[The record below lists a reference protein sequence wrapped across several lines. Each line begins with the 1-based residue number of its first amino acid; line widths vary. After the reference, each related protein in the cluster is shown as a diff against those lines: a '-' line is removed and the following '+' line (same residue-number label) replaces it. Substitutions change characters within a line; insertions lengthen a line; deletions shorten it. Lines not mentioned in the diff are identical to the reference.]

1 MSFKEFLKD
10 IKKVNKERH
19 HKVTNSYG
27 TKDAFFY
34 YRKIRPKDPKYV
46 LADIQYLRII
56 RSINDKLREL
66 LIKGNDVLLPEK
78 MGRLEIR
85 KRNNSIKFKDG
96 KLVTD
101 LPINWDATL
110 KLWYEDE
117 ESYNNRILIREE
129 NKETF
134 RVYYNKNKA
143 NYNNKSFYQF
153 FPNRELKIGLKN
165 NIKKNK
171 IEAFK
176 YGN

>member
-1 MSFKEFLKD
+1 MNFKEFIYN

-34 YRKIRPKDPKYV
+34 YRKIRPKDSKYV
-46 LADIQYLRII
+46 LTDVQYLRII
-56 RSINDKLREL
+56 RMINDCLREH
-66 LIKGNDVLLPEK
+66 LINGNEFILPEK
-78 MGRLEIR
+78 MGRLEVR
-85 KRNNSIKFKDG
+85 KRANSIKFKDG
-96 KLVTD
+96 KVVTD
-101 LPINWDATL
+101 LPVNWDATL

-117 ESYNNRILIREE
+117 ESYNNKVLIREE

-134 RVYYNKNKA
+134 RIHYNKIRA